1 MVAGVAKVAVLLLS
15 CLAASGSLEV
25 LAEAVLRTIEAMN
38 RKVALVCMAG
48 PSEGGVASA
57 NVTLCSSMGRSTTV
71 CIPDTLKIVS
81 ALRTTYR
88 FSRSQSRYPKLP
100 SGPYPRKMHYHDL
113 DSSF

>member
-57 NVTLCSSMGRSTTV
+57 NVTLRNSMGCSATV
-71 CIPDTLKIVS
+71 CMSDSLKAMSTLQ
-81 ALRTTYR
+81 TTCH
-88 FSRSQSRYPKLP
+88 FSGSQSQYSKL
-100 SGPYPRKMHYHDL
+100 STGP
-113 DSSF
+113 